1 MTYFHNVLIKFLFI
15 FIPFFLSN
23 CSEPQ
28 QREMTKGHMDAIKE
42 QCKNDPDKKLCG
54 KEVRVKF
61 KKDGHKFVSLEML
74 EKSEKNRVAFNCVDQ
89 KKYGLVTY
97 NECLYNNKELAL
109 GNNLTS
115 QDGEPRITSNVD
127 EIKQYVYRIIA
138 FNNGEEKGGASGT
151 GVAIAKNYIVT
162 NCHVVLDYKL
172 SEQRKQAEY
181 YDTVLVE
188 NLHDENK
195 RGTVTLFKKGYEK
208 DLDICI
214 LKTKSDIKYVQNK
227 VKYKRLKQRMKI
239 VAMGNPKGIIGHTSD
254 GKITALETYEI
265 DIVHPLVN
273 KNPIELQYPWKVIHH
288 DAAIGQ
294 GSSGG
299 PLFNSGGDLIGIN
312 TLALTE
318 GTTGSFAI
326 ALSADHINDVLRD

>member
-1 MTYFHNVLIKFLFI
+1 M
-15 FIPFFLSN
+15 
-23 CSEPQ
+23 
-28 QREMTKGHMDAIKE
+28 
-42 QCKNDPDKKLCG
+42 
-54 KEVRVKF
+54 
-61 KKDGHKFVSLEML
+61 
-74 EKSEKNRVAFNCVDQ
+74 
-89 KKYGLVTY
+89 
-97 NECLYNNKELAL
+97 
-109 GNNLTS
+109 
-115 QDGEPRITSNVD
+115 
-127 EIKQYVYRIIA
+127 
-138 FNNGEEKGGASGT
+138 
-151 GVAIAKNYIVT
+151 
-162 NCHVVLDYKL
+162 
-172 SEQRKQAEY
+172 
-181 YDTVLVE
+181 
-188 NLHDENK
+188 
-195 RGTVTLFKKGYEK
+195 
-208 DLDICI
+208 
-214 LKTKSDIKYVQNK
+214 KTKSDLKYVQNK

-326 ALSADHINDVLRD
+326 ALSADHINDVLKD